1 MLKLVIF
8 DCDGVIINSEDAILH
23 YYNNVLIG
31 AGYPS
36 IDREDKYL
44 LSGVLSMA
52 DKDIMR
58 LLAKD
63 DAIKLEKL
71 YQSSKQ
77 VYVAN
82 EYGSIVL
89 SDGLK
94 ELLNKLK
101 KNKIK
106 LAVLTNRGSSL
117 PSLLKH
123 FDVYDYFDKLITAAD
138 VVSPKPNPEGLNSI
152 LDHFKISK
160 DEAIFIGD
168 AEPDYHAA
176 KAGKVQFYSYKKKNN
191 DAHVINNFS
200 EISDIYS
207 TDLPL

>member
-31 AGYPS
+31 AGYS
-36 IDREDKYL
+36 AIDRADKYL

-63 DAIKLEKL
+63 DAVKLEKL
-71 YQSSKQ
+71 YQSAKQ
-77 VYVAN
+77 VYKAN
-82 EYGSIVL
+82 EYGNIVL

-94 ELLNKLK
+94 ELLDKLK
-101 KNKIK
+101 TNNIK

-123 FDVYDYFDKLITAAD
+123 FGVYDYFDKMITSAD
-138 VVSPKPNPEGLNSI
+138 VLTPKPDPEGLNSI

-160 DEAIFIGD
+160 ADAIFIGD
-168 AEPDYHAA
+168 AEPDYYAA
-176 KAGKVQFYSYKKKNN
+176 KAGKVQFYSYRKANN

-200 EISDIYS
+200 DINDIYS
-207 TDLPL
+207 KDLPL

>member
-8 DCDGVIINSEDAILH
+8 DCDGVIINSEDAIMH
-23 YYNNVLIG
+23 YYNNVLMG
-31 AGYPS
+31 AGYPP

-52 DKDIMR
+52 DKDIMK
-58 LLAKD
+58 LLSSN

-71 YQSSKQ
+71 YQSAKQ
-77 VYVAN
+77 VYKAN
-82 EYGSIVL
+82 EYGNIVL

-94 ELLNKLK
+94 ELLDKLK
-101 KNKIK
+101 RNKIK

-123 FDVYDYFDKLITAAD
+123 FGVYEYFDKLITAAD
-138 VVSPKPNPEGLNSI
+138 VTVPKPDPEGLNW
-152 LDHFKISK
+152 LLRHFKISK
-160 DEAIFIGD
+160 EEAIFIGD
-168 AEPDYHAA
+168 AEPDYYAA
-176 KAGKVQFYSYKKKNN
+176 KSGKVQFYSYRKKNK
-191 DAHVINNFS
+191 DAHVIDNFS

-207 TDLPL
+207 NDLPL